1 MPRFTLRS
9 DGRPEATP
17 LTARRHWLQQ
27 SAALGVALAAPLAL
41 PVQAAAPLLWL
52 ISADQSPPY
61 AQALAAVRESL
72 PGVAMRLFGPNLPP
86 VTVGAPTPD
95 LILTLGTAALRQ
107 ALELASTQPTLA
119 QVPVAA
125 GLLPR
130 SSYEPLARRPPPP
143 LTAVWLDPAPER
155 PLDLIRL
162 AMPQRRKV
170 AVIWG
175 PSSRIWRGAVAAAAG
190 ERGLELI
197 EATVPTLEL
206 FPALNQ
212 VLAPADVLL
221 LMPDA
226 AVYPP
231 EQLNHVLLTA
241 YRQRVPVLGFAAAQA
256 RAGATLALFTTP
268 EQAGRQLGQRVRR
281 WLDDRRQWPAPGPSS
296 QWTLET
302 NEPVAQSL
310 GLGLP
315 SAEALTQAL
324 RRLDPRS

>member
-1 MPRFTLRS
+1 M
-9 DGRPEATP
+9 A
-17 LTARRHWLQQ
+17 ARRHWLQQ
-27 SAALGVALAAPLAL
+27 SAALGLTLAAPLAL
-41 PVQAAAPLLWL
+41 PVHAVTPLVWL

-61 AQALAAVRESL
+61 AQALEAVRDSL
-72 PGVAMRLFGPNLPP
+72 PGVSLRLFGPNLPP

-95 LILTLGTAALRQ
+95 VVLTLGTAALRQ
-107 ALELASTQPTLA
+107 AMELASTQPMLA

-130 SSYEPLARRPPPP
+130 ASYEPLARRPPPP

-155 PLDLIRL
+155 QLDLIRL
-162 AMPQRRKV
+162 ALPQRRRV
-170 AVIWG
+170 GVIWG
-175 PSSRIWRGAVAAAAG
+175 PSSRLWRAATAAG
-190 ERGLELI
+190 AAERGLELI

-241 YRQRVPVLGFAAAQA
+241 DRLRVPVLGIASAPA
-256 RAGATLALFTTP
+256 RAGATLALFTPP

-281 WLDDRRQWPAPGPSS
+281 WLDDRRQWPAPSAS
-296 QWTLET
+296 TQWTLQT

-315 SAEALTQAL
+315 AADALTQAL
-324 RRLDPRS
+324 RRLEPRS